1 MTCASWKGQKVKL
14 AIIGGGFLIFFGAV
28 GLVLFAVK
36 GPIILIILSFG
47 LIGFGIGFSNIH
59 VMSLT
64 IDCAETGDSALVAS
78 SIQTMRNMGLAFGSA
93 IAGLIANIAGLT
105 EDAEVEVL
113 SRAVNLIHIAD
124 IVLAALTVVSLMAF
138 VFYYEKEKQDH

>member
-1 MTCASWKGQKVKL
+1 
-14 AIIGGGFLIFFGAV
+14 
-28 GLVLFAVK
+28 
-36 GPIILIILSFG
+36 
-47 LIGFGIGFSNIH
+47 
-59 VMSLT
+59 
-64 IDCAETGDSALVAS
+64 
-78 SIQTMRNMGLAFGSA
+78 MRNMGLAFGSA